1 MAVERHVTPE
11 TEAQD
16 AGRGDRRSGTIPAA
30 TEHIVSE
37 VAYCLVT
44 CRMGQQALGSVDR
57 LPDAGIPVTV
67 SLPGIPVSVR
77 AARQFVRDMVGG
89 CPRADDL
96 VLAVSE
102 LASNAIAWSASGQ
115 GGAFTVQVQTAPCW
129 ARIEVT
135 DLGPAVL
142 PMESSNGWG
151 LGIAAAITDRAGA
164 STDATGVRTAWAEV
178 TWPLSVDRA
187 VAD

>member
-44 CRMGQQALGSVDR
+44 CRMGQQALGNVDR

-77 AARQFVRDMVGG
+77 AARQFVRDMVTLALDTLYHEWAAVPPARDTGSLRGG
-89 CPRADDL
+89 LLSLLRP
-96 VLAVSE
+96 
-102 LASNAIAWSASGQ
+102 
-115 GGAFTVQVQTAPCW
+115 W
-129 ARIEVT
+129 ARIASKRPYGRV
-135 DLGPAVL
+135 
-142 PMESSNGWG
+142 
-151 LGIAAAITDRAGA
+151 IAALITEAQTDPAFGGRRGRRGGRARPRSSRDLPPGDRPRRDPRGHH
-164 STDATGVRTAWAEV
+164 GG
-178 TWPLSVDRA
+178 DR
-187 VAD
+187 